1 MEPGIGHFDGTKTST
16 IGSHFYSNKDIDW
29 ISELCLDWLEEKG
42 ITSPCALGFSI
53 QVEYTEG
60 EET

>member
-1 MEPGIGHFDGTKTST
+1 MKPGIGHFDGTKTTT
-16 IGSHFYSNKDIDW
+16 IKPDFYTSKDIDW
-29 ISELCLDWLEEKG
+29 ISELCLDFLEEKG
-42 ITSPCALGFSI
+42 VVSPCALGFSI